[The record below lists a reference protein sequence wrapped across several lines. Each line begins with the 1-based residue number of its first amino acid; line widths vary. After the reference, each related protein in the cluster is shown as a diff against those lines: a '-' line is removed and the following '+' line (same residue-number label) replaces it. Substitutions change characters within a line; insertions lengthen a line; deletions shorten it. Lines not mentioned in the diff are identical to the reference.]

1 MVERELQRQKMLR
14 EMGFAAWVAQTP
26 LPGAMTS
33 PVLGE
38 KPSAAP
44 PSAAAPSPMAA
55 TATEQ
60 QPASPQGSPQE
71 LLAQVRAGL
80 GSGRRREPAAPAAAA
95 VEQTPA
101 AQTPPV
107 QRSPM
112 RFTLQVLP
120 MSFGY
125 LMVQQK
131 DPSAPSFNREE
142 QRLLQGF
149 AALWGGYY
157 GMPRTFAC
165 PLGRQPMNE
174 NDAKEALTG
183 YLSALSETWQA
194 PQNKELVLAQPR
206 VAELQVRQLYMA
218 RPMLV
223 GEQSVVV
230 RFVQMSLVP
239 SEDKKDCWEGIM
251 EAGYYDAAHHSCGP
265 NKAYAARIFMIDYCN
280 RMGGRSEP
288 LA

>member
-149 AALWGGYY
+149 AALWGGYH

-165 PLGRQPMNE
+165 PLGRQPMYE

-194 PQNKELVLAQPR
+194 PQNKVLVLAQPR
-206 VAELQVRQLYMA
+206 VAELMVAQRYMA
-218 RPMLV
+218 QPLHDGQLLV
-223 GEQSVVV
+223 VS
-230 RFVQMSLVP
+230 SLVEMLHEP
-239 SEDKKDCWEGIM
+239 IVHKKASWQAIM
-251 EAGYYDAAHHSCGP
+251 EAGYYAAAQHS
-265 NKAYAARIFMIDYCN
+265 
-280 RMGGRSEP
+280 
-288 LA
+288 

>member
-14 EMGFAAWVAQTP
+14 EMGFASWVAQTP

-60 QPASPQGSPQE
+60 QPASPHGSPQE

-80 GSGRRREPAAPAAAA
+80 GSGRRREPAAATLA

-112 RFTLQVLP
+112 RFTLQV
-120 MSFGY
+120 
-125 LMVQQK
+125 
-131 DPSAPSFNREE
+131 
-142 QRLLQGF
+142 
-149 AALWGGYY
+149 
-157 GMPRTFAC
+157 
-165 PLGRQPMNE
+165 
-174 NDAKEALTG
+174 
-183 YLSALSETWQA
+183 
-194 PQNKELVLAQPR
+194 
-206 VAELQVRQLYMA
+206 
-218 RPMLV
+218 
-223 GEQSVVV
+223 
-230 RFVQMSLVP
+230 
-239 SEDKKDCWEGIM
+239 
-251 EAGYYDAAHHSCGP
+251 
-265 NKAYAARIFMIDYCN
+265 
-280 RMGGRSEP
+280 
-288 LA
+288 